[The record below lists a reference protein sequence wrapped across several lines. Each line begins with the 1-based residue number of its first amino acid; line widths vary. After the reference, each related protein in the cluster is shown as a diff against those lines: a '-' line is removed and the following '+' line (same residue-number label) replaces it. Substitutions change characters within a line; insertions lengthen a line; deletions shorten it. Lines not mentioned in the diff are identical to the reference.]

1 MKKVTIFISND
12 RTATV
17 SVTPTRKTE
26 STAHKEFLTVL
37 DRFANYPEILVNNII
52 GHDAFI
58 VTSQY
63 SDISIVTHV
72 KNIIAMYFDTYK
84 VTEETNEISQITFTL
99 ELTGTK

>member
-26 STAHKEFLTVL
+26 STACKEFLTVL
-37 DRFANYPEILVNNII
+37 DWFANYPEILVSNII
-52 GHDAFI
+52 EHDAFI

-63 SDISIVTHV
+63 SDISIVTHI
-72 KNIIAMYFDTYK
+72 KNIIAMYFGSYE
-84 VTEETNEISQITFTL
+84 VSEETNEISQITFTL
-99 ELTGTK
+99 ESAGTK